1 MTETPFLK
9 AVLAPCGLAAVALCA
24 VLPTAAQAHGAKIEY
39 KIAPAIALQAMYDAG
54 EPMTTAQVTVYAP
67 SDPSKPWLTGKT
79 DKEGRFSF
87 VPDPAIAGEW
97 VVQAR
102 EAGHGAMIHV
112 TLGNDSA
119 AAQDGASGAA
129 ASGAA
134 SGTPVAAAPVQ
145 SEAQSP
151 LQRWLMG
158 ASAVWGLIGT
168 ALFFARKKAG

>member
-119 AAQDGASGAA
+119 AAQDGAWGADA
-129 ASGAA
+129 GRIWRSRFGCC
-134 SGTPVAAAPVQ
+134 
-145 SEAQSP
+145 
-151 LQRWLMG
+151 
-158 ASAVWGLIGT
+158 VWHACGC
-168 ALFFARKKAG
+168 RPSSV